1 MLSLNYKEQ
10 SLNLKIMKL
19 NSKAL
24 SSSGKSE
31 LEIQHEAI
39 SVKGDSFVAMADTD
53 VDSSEFAKAGLYVV
67 TDETTEDSSIIAV
80 INTAGTLSAVKLS
93 GPASLTI
100 AVGTALKLNVYI
112 LAGVLAVQNLTGGVI
127 TVNVKAYV

>member
-1 MLSLNYKEQ
+1 
-10 SLNLKIMKL
+10 MKL